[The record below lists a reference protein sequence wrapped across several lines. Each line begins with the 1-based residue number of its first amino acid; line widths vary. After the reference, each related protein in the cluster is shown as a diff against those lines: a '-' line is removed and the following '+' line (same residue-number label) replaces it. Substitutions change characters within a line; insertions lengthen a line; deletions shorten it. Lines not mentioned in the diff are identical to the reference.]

1 MRSSSPPT
9 TLHAVWPP
17 TAGDRCELLG
27 VADRAPDDVPVCGS
41 SGPPTAV
48 RWIGPDV
55 GGRFPLCSAA
65 ATWQCRAM
73 TSTTDHFRD
82 LHRAG
87 CFVMPNPFDM
97 GSAKLLDALGFPAL
111 ATTSAG
117 FAATLGRDDMH
128 ITRDELVAHVAAL
141 AAASSLPLN
150 VDAERCFADT
160 ADGIAETVHLL
171 ADAGAAGLSIEDWNP
186 AAGCIDAVD
195 VATERVHA
203 AAVAAAERG
212 LVLTARCENHLRGV
226 DDFADTLARLRGYL
240 AAGAEVL
247 YAPLLSSAE
256 QISAVAV
263 LGAPVNVL
271 LLPGGPSVAALSALG
286 VRRVS
291 LGSSLANIAQ
301 GAMVASAEHL
311 LAHGTFDADAPFI
324 AGELTRRAFA
334 EE

>member
-1 MRSSSPPT
+1 
-9 TLHAVWPP
+9 
-17 TAGDRCELLG
+17 
-27 VADRAPDDVPVCGS
+27 
-41 SGPPTAV
+41 
-48 RWIGPDV
+48 
-55 GGRFPLCSAA
+55 
-65 ATWQCRAM
+65 
-73 TSTTDHFRD
+73 
-82 LHRAG
+82 
-87 CFVMPNPFDM
+87 MPNPFDI

-117 FAATLGRDDMH
+117 FAATLGRDDMQV
-128 ITRDELVAHVAAL
+128 TRDELVGHVADL

-160 ADGIAETVHLL
+160 AAGIAETVHLL

-186 AAGCIDAVD
+186 ATGSIDAVD

-203 AAVAAAERG
+203 AALAAAERG

-226 DDFADTLARLRGYL
+226 DDVSDTMARLRAYL

-247 YAPLLSSAE
+247 YAPLLPSPES
-256 QISAVAV
+256 IGGVVS

-271 LLPGGPSVAALSALG
+271 LLPGGPSVTDLAGKG

-291 LGSSLANIAQ
+291 VGSSLANIAQ

-311 LAHGTFDADAPFI
+311 LAHGTFDAGAPFI
-324 AGELTRRAFA
+324 AGALKKRAFA
-334 EE
+334 DE